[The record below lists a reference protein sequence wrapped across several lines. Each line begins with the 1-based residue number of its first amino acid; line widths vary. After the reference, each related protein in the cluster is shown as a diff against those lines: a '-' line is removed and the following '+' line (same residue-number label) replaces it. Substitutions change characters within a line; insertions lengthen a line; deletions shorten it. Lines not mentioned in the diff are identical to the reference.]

1 MQFSQAHRDQ
11 TITTEDTNLRHSYIS
26 KTICTHLPSLA
37 YNPTTAMDLKR
48 KSAKAL
54 LSGLQQVSKTH
65 LVTHSCL
72 QEDGGKKAWQQA
84 QTLYSERRKGEK
96 KRAYDRFD
104 L

>member
-1 MQFSQAHRDQ
+1 MQFSQPHRDH

-26 KTICTHLPSLA
+26 KTVGTHLPSLA

-96 KRAYDRFD
+96 EKAYDRLD

>member
-1 MQFSQAHRDQ
+1 
-11 TITTEDTNLRHSYIS
+11 
-26 KTICTHLPSLA
+26 
-37 YNPTTAMDLKR
+37 MDLKR